1 MEENINYETEHP
13 LWKNYV
19 EEMEKL
25 NLAEQTKW
33 MKEVEPPVDV
43 PFAKKSFHIYDE
55 IEFLEKLE
63 NDEVFNKKWGEII
76 D

>member
-13 LWKNYV
+13 LWKNYI
-19 EEMEKL
+19 EEMDKL

-43 PFAKKSFHIYDE
+43 PFAKKTFNLYTE
-55 IEFLEKLE
+55 VEFLEKLE
-63 NDEVFNKKWGEII
+63 TDPNFDIRWGQN
-76 D
+76 